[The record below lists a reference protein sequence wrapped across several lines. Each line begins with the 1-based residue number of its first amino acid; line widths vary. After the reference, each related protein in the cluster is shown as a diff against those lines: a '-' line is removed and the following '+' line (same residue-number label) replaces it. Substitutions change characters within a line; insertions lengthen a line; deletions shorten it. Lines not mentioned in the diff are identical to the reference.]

1 MTVFKEQR
9 ICIKFCFNLKKTA
22 AGTLRMLQE
31 AFGDNAM
38 SQSKT
43 FLWYKHFKDGRTFVD
58 DNERSGQPST
68 STTPEN
74 IVKVRTVIL
83 ADRRQI
89 IHDVCEIV
97 GLSRSTH
104 FGGQFEHET
113 HFCDICAKTAQ

>member
-1 MTVFKEQR
+1 
-9 ICIKFCFNLKKTA
+9 
-22 AGTLRMLQE
+22 MLQE